1 MVVKDLRNGG
11 SEVAPVLAELGYD
24 YIELSLSHLTKLIN
38 TDFNAVKNTL
48 VASGIPC
55 ESCNNFFPP
64 EVRLT
69 GHYADLMIILAYAH
83 KAIERAAELGASI
96 IVFGSGLAKNL
107 PFGFPKDRAWGQLVT
122 LCQELDPIAGSNN
135 ITIVLEPLRK
145 SECNIINSVEEALK
159 LMWESNTK
167 NIKILVDY
175 YHMVAENE
183 SSDILLEAA
192 SNIRHVHLANPVKR
206 SFPKSWNENLSYQMF
221 FENLKKIRYNARISV
236 EAFSDNF
243 HEDAKVSINFLNQIK
258 QSWI

>member
-1 MVVKDLRNGG
+1 MVVKDLKNGG
-11 SEVAPVLAELGYD
+11 SEAASVLAELGYD
-24 YIELSLSHLTKLIN
+24 YIELSLAHLTKLIN
-38 TDFNAVKNTL
+38 TDFNSVKNTL
-48 VASGIPC
+48 VAFGIPC

-69 GHYADLMIILAYAH
+69 GPDTDLMIILAYAR

-96 IVFGSGLAKNL
+96 IVLGSGPAKNL
-107 PFGFPKDRAWGQLVT
+107 PYGFPKNQAWDQLVT
-122 LCQELDPIAGSNN
+122 LCQKLDPIAGSNN

-145 SECNIINSVEEALK
+145 SECNIINSVEEAHK
-159 LMWESNTK
+159 LMRESNTK

-183 SSDILLEAA
+183 SSDILLEAI
-192 SNIRHVHLANPVKR
+192 SDIRHVHLANPEKR
-206 SFPKSWNENLSYQMF
+206 SFPKSWNEHLNYQMF
-221 FENLKKIRYNARISV
+221 FKNLKKIRYNERISV

-243 HEDAKVSINFLNQIK
+243 HEDAKISINFLNQIR